1 MSRQRRRKDRKSGA
15 RPRTAPVLIDERPW
29 YFRYG
34 YHLGV
39 WSGAALGV
47 TWYVVSGSLLGL
59 IIGIVLGQVAGIL
72 LSRQGRS
79 R

>member
-1 MSRQRRRKDRKSGA
+1 MSRQQRRRQRRQHIES
-15 RPRTAPVLIDERPW
+15 RNEPVMVDERPW
-29 YFRYG
+29 YYRYG

-47 TWYVVSGSLLGL
+47 VWFAIFQDLIGL
-59 IIGIVLGQVAGIL
+59 IIGIVAGQIAGIT
-72 LSRQGRS
+72 LSRLGR

>member
-1 MSRQRRRKDRKSGA
+1 M
-15 RPRTAPVLIDERPW
+15 VDERPW
-29 YFRYG
+29 YYRYG

-47 TWYVVSGSLLGL
+47 VWFAIFQDLIGL
-59 IIGIVLGQVAGIL
+59 IIGIVAGQIAGIT
-72 LSRQGRS
+72 LSRLGR